1 MPSTRPSLTTQ
12 PSSQPSLQPST
23 SSAPSCSIIRERVPN
38 PCTDTGEPYLTGA
51 IVRLYVDRVF
61 VAQNITDEDGYYEF
75 HCFSGEYQVD
85 VEEPDCPS
93 LMPSTQHSVAPSI
106 SSGPSL
112 KPSESPSLSSNPS
125 SNPSQSPSSN
135 VSQSPSTSSKPT
147 CDVIRDRVPHPCDE
161 SSFLVGA
168 EVTLLYDRIEFKT
181 VTDQDG
187 YYEFSC
193 LSLSGDYEIRVELPD
208 CTTFQPSLQPTV
220 SFLPSTQASN
230 LPSLSTIPS
239 SQPSQR
245 PSVVDTEVPSI
256 SLSPT
261 SQPTVYSQ
269 LPSSIPSIL
278 TSLSTNPTLGNTHN
292 PSSSKVPSSRP
303 SQIPTFSQLPS
314 SIPSVAPSLSS
325 KPSLGRTQRPSTS
338 THPSTH
344 PSATPSLSR
353 LPSSSPTDAP
363 SNVVVIVSSVP
374 SSSPSQSPSTS
385 SQPTC
390 NVIRERVVDPCDETS
405 FLVGAEV
412 MLYNER
418 VEFWTVTDQDG
429 YYDFSCL
436 SLTGDY
442 RIRVDWPQCTT
453 SSPSLQP
460 TETKSNVPSGWPSSK
475 PSNVISMQPSMSKSP
490 SSMPSIL
497 PSTSSKPSLRGVP
510 VPTSMPSSTP
520 STASSNLPSNQ
531 PSKPTTALN
540 QNDILS
546 EAPTVT
552 GMVIQRQAF
561 DPCASGVV
569 PLKDA
574 TVLLYQSGSTEVFRQ
589 TTTDSDGWYEFR
601 GLPMSRYDVEI
612 DYPDCSS
619 RRGLE
624 EEIEQQHIKLFRES
638 GDFCASFDED
648 ERLSSDGFTT
658 HFSSLDECCAN
669 IFWYDM
675 EGCIA
680 RSRVADFQPLT
691 EEEVLSL
698 EYSSVVNDVPRF
710 YPTFISGQL
719 CHSKT
724 SFDAWEE
731 SYESLED
738 CCQTHFLWDYD
749 ACMKNR

>member
-1 MPSTRPSLTTQ
+1 MPSLSSAPSFIPSMMPSLSTQ
-12 PSSQPSLQPST
+12 PSSQPSFQPSI

-61 VAQNITDEDGYYEF
+61 VAQNVTDEEGYYEF
-75 HCFSGEYQVD
+75 HCYSGVYRVE

-93 LMPSTQHSVAPSI
+93 MMPSTEHSVAPSV

-112 KPSESPSLSSNPS
+112 IPSESPSLSSNPS

-135 VSQSPSTSSKPT
+135 ESQSPSTSSKPT
-147 CDVIRDRVPHPCDE
+147 CEVIRDRVIDPCDE

-193 LSLSGDYEIRVELPD
+193 LSLTGDYEISVELPD
-208 CTTFQPSLQPTV
+208 CTTLQPSLHPTV
-220 SFLPSTQASN
+220 SSLPSTKASN
-230 LPSLSTIPS
+230 LPSSSTIPS
-239 SQPSQR
+239 SQPSQI
-245 PSVVDTEVPSI
+245 PSVMDTEAPSI

-261 SQPTVYSQ
+261 SQPSVSSQ
-269 LPSSIPSIL
+269 LPSSMPSAL
-278 TSLSTNPTLGNTHN
+278 PTLSTKPTLGNTQN
-292 PSSSKVPSSRP
+292 PSSSKLPSSMP
-303 SQIPTFSQLPS
+303 SQTPSFSQIPS
-314 SIPSVAPSLSS
+314 SIPSVAPSFSS
-325 KPSLGRTQRPSTS
+325 EPSLGHTQSPSTS

-344 PSATPSLSR
+344 PSG
-353 LPSSSPTDAP
+353 AP

-374 SSSPSQSPSTS
+374 SSSPSQSPSIS
-385 SQPTC
+385 SKPTC
-390 NVIRERVVDPCDETS
+390 NVIRDRVIDPCDGSS

-412 MLYNER
+412 TLFYDR
-418 VEFWTVTDQDG
+418 IEFKTVTDQDG
-429 YYDFSCL
+429 YYEFSCL

-442 RIRVDWPQCTT
+442 EISVEVPDCVTLRP
-453 SSPSLQP
+453 SSQP
-460 TETKSNVPSGWPSSK
+460 TETNSNVPSSWSSSK

-520 STASSNLPSNQ
+520 STTSSNLPSNQ
-531 PSKPTTALN
+531 PSKPTTVLN
-540 QNDILS
+540 ENGILS

-569 PLKDA
+569 PLQDA

-612 DYPDCSS
+612 DFPDCSS
-619 RRGLE
+619 RRGLKE
-624 EEIEQQHIKLFRES
+624 KIEQQHIKLFRES
-638 GDFCASFDED
+638 GDFCASFDDD
-648 ERLSSDGFTT
+648 ERRSSDGFTT

-680 RSRVADFQPLT
+680 RSHVADFQPLT

-698 EYSSVVNDVPRF
+698 EYSSVVSDVPRF

-731 SYESLED
+731 SHDTLKE
-738 CCQTHFLWDYD
+738 CCQTHFSWDYEE
-749 ACMKNR
+749 CMKNGR